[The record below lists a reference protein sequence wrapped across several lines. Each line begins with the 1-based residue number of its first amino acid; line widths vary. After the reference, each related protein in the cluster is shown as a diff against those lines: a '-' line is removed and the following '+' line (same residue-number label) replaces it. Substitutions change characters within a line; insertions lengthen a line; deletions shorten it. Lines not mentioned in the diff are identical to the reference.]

1 MVRITQDFLNH
12 LSPVELSFIRTG
24 IDKLYK
30 EIDRRENDIKI
41 LEGE

>member
-30 EIDRRENDIKI
+30 EKTRHLHMKAVLNQ
-41 LEGE
+41 